1 MNPSRSGEAPPAGPA
16 RASGG
21 GSTPRILAG
30 GDDGSG
36 LRIGIALSRFNSAIG
51 ERLLGGALE
60 ALARHGVRP
69 GDITVARVPGAF
81 ELPLAAA
88 RLAEGHDA
96 VVCLGA
102 VIRGETPH
110 FEYVAA
116 EAARGIARLSQE
128 RGLPVLLG
136 VLTVDTPEQALERSG
151 GRLGNR
157 GADAARAA
165 IEMASLLKLMN
176 AR

>member
-1 MNPSRSGEAPPAGPA
+1 MSPSRPGEAPPPGPA
-16 RASGG
+16 VASGG
-21 GSTPRILAG
+21 GSTPRVLAG
-30 GDDGSG
+30 GADGSG
-36 LRIGIALSRFNSAIG
+36 LRIGIALSRFNSAVG
-51 ERLLGGALE
+51 ERLLEGALQ
-60 ALARHGVRP
+60 ALKGHGVRP

-81 ELPLAAA
+81 ELPLLAG
-88 RLAEGHDA
+88 RLAESHDA
-96 VVCLGA
+96 VLCLGA

-128 RGLPVLLG
+128 RGVPVLFG
-136 VLTVDTPEQALERSG
+136 VLTVDRLEQALERSG

-157 GADAARAA
+157 GADVARAA
-165 IEMASLLKLMN
+165 IEMASLLRLLD